1 MIAAVSPYAVAGCG
15 ALSAFLIAVSA
26 FPAQSPMAARL
37 KKLERVSEKS
47 VTQRIAV
54 IEHIVSKERQSRLQ
68 QRLIEAGWYG
78 VTPLALTMR
87 GIGALGIGLVAA
99 LTLMFFFDNGTL
111 GVLIGVF
118 TALVGWR
125 MPSIMLSRA
134 LKARKESIQR
144 DLPDFLDL
152 LGSTVQAGLA
162 LNAALVQAVDA
173 TRGALHE
180 ELTSMLAEIRLG
192 RPRADAFNALAE
204 RVNEESVTTMVTAI
218 VQAERL
224 GSNLSDVLRELSKE
238 TRDRR
243 WLRAEERAAQLPV
256 KMILPMALFMI
267 PSLYLMIFG
276 PVAARVLMNK

>member
-1 MIAAVSPYAVAGCG
+1 MIPVSPYTVAGCG
-15 ALSAFLIAVSA
+15 ALSAFLIAFSA

-37 KKLERVSEKS
+37 KKMERVSEKS
-47 VTQRIAV
+47 VSQRVLI
-54 IEHIVSKERQSRLQ
+54 IERIVSKEHNSRLQ

-78 VTPLALTMR
+78 VTPLAMTMR
-87 GIGALGIGLVAA
+87 GIGSLGIGLVTA
-99 LTLMFFFDNGTL
+99 LTVLFFFDNNLL
-111 GVLIGVF
+111 GVLTGAF

-144 DLPDFLDL
+144 ALPDFLDL

-162 LNAALVQAVDA
+162 LNAALVQAADA
-173 TRGALHE
+173 TQGALHD
-180 ELTSMLAEIRLG
+180 ELTSLLAEIRLG
-192 RPRADAFNALAE
+192 RPRVDAFNALAE

-224 GSNLSDVLRELSKE
+224 GSNLSDVLRELAKE

-243 WLRAEERAAQLPV
+243 WLRAEERAAHLPV
-256 KMILPMALFMI
+256 KMLLPMALFMI

-276 PVAARVLMNK
+276 PVIARVLMNK